1 MSENLKTIR
10 ELADELGVSK
20 TAIHKKISET
30 IKRQHFS
37 KNGNR
42 FLIDEEGQNIIKS
55 MFIDLKNENQKTEV
69 SVLVSDIK
77 NKGNQKVSE
86 VSELVSVLKDRI
98 LVSDEQNKSKDK
110 QIERLQKLLDQQQI
124 LTLQANKKI
133 EQLETELEKED
144 KTERSKETSD
154 ETKTANEKKSF
165 WKKLFSQ

>member
-1 MSENLKTIR
+1 MSDNLKTIR

-20 TAIHKKISET
+20 TAIHKKVSET
-30 IKRQHFS
+30 IKRKHFS

-77 NKGNQKVSE
+77 NKGNQKVSD

>member
-10 ELADELGVSK
+10 ELADELGISK

-30 IKRQHFS
+30 IKREHFS

-42 FLIDEEGQNIIKS
+42 FLIDEEGQKIIKS
-55 MFIDLKNENQKTEV
+55 MFIDLKDEKEKTKV
-69 SVLVSDIK
+69 SVLVSDTQ
-77 NKGNQKVSE
+77 NKDNQKVSE

-98 LVSDEQNKSKDK
+98 LVSDEQNKSKDQ

-144 KTERSKETSD
+144 KNETSKETSD
-154 ETKTANEKKSF
+154 KTKTANEKKSF

>member
-55 MFIDLKNENQKTEV
+55 MFIDLKDENQKPEV
-69 SVLVSDIK
+69 SVPVSDIK
-77 NKGNQKVSE
+77 NKDNQKVSE

-98 LVSDEQNKSKDK
+98 LVSDEQNKSKDQ

-144 KTERSKETSD
+144 KNETSKETSD
-154 ETKTANEKKSF
+154 KTKTVNEKKSF

>member
-1 MSENLKTIR
+1 
-10 ELADELGVSK
+10 
-20 TAIHKKISET
+20 
-30 IKRQHFS
+30 
-37 KNGNR
+37 
-42 FLIDEEGQNIIKS
+42 